1 MSLDLYVGTLTRY
14 LSGAWVTLVAP
25 PPPGGEP
32 EVEHH
37 PMPDDA
43 LTDPQAVRDV
53 VLAWREALGQG
64 LASHHAVT
72 LDWDEG
78 DRVPYRAERLPDG
91 GFGALML
98 LAGYDDRPDLSAP
111 DDDPRRWREAAAVR
125 AAGADDA
132 HTRYPALVKGARW
145 WLPARFPFGF
155 DAPSPSGAQVRVAS
169 LDMLHDQ
176 LADLDARTLAVGD
189 AEIAAP
195 TNGAASFDALARHA
209 LATFRRLAGAAVDAR
224 LPLLLDVDGDV

>member
-14 LSGAWVTLVAP
+14 LSGDWVTLVAP
-25 PPPGGEP
+25 PRPGGEP

-43 LTDPQAVRDV
+43 VTDPQFVRDV
-53 VLAWREALGQG
+53 VLAWRTALGHG
-64 LASHHAVT
+64 LTQHGVT

-98 LAGYDDRPDLSAP
+98 LAAYDDRPDLSAP
-111 DDDPRRWREAAAVR
+111 DDDPRCWREAAAVR
-125 AAGADDA
+125 AVTVGDA

-145 WLPARFPFGF
+145 WLPARFAFGF
-155 DAPSPSGAQVRVAS
+155 DAPSPSEAPVRMAS
-169 LDMLHDQ
+169 LDVLYDQ
-176 LADLDARTLAVGD
+176 LVELDTRTLQVGD
-189 AEIAAP
+189 AEVAP
-195 TNGAASFDALARHA
+195 PPGAAGFDVLARHA
-209 LATFRRLAGAAVDAR
+209 LATFRRLAAAALDAR
-224 LPLLLDVDGDV
+224 LPLLLDAEGDV